1 MIFIGNSNYHYCR
14 RTVLLSPLAHGSRE
28 TKKGHT
34 YMTNAIIR
42 AAAPAILAIAAILLS
57 FRSLTADTLIA
68 GYFCV
73 LGLGVIL
80 ATDYRVSWRR
90 LNGR

>member
-1 MIFIGNSNYHYCR
+1 MIIIGSSNYYYCFDA
-14 RTVLLSPLAHGSRE
+14 VSLLALVHGSQDSR
-28 TKKGHT
+28 KDT
-34 YMTNAIIR
+34 YMTNDIIR
-42 AAAPAILAIAAILLS
+42 AATPAILAIAAILLS

-80 ATDYRVSWRR
+80 ATDYRVSWKR
-90 LNGR
+90 LNSR

>member
-1 MIFIGNSNYHYCR
+1 MG
-14 RTVLLSPLAHGSRE
+14 PGSRE
-28 TKKGHT
+28 PGNKKGHT
-34 YMTNAIIR
+34 HMTSHIIR
-42 AAAPAILAIAAILLS
+42 AATPAILAIAAILLF
-57 FRSLTADTLIA
+57 FRSLTADTLVA

-90 LNGR
+90 LNSL